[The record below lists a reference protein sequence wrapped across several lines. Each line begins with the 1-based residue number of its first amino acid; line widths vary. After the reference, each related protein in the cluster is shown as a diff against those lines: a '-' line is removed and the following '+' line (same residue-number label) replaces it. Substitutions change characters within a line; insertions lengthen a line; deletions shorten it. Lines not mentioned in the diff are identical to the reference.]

1 MASSRVTVVSLNV
14 QGLNWQRQDQ
24 LYKLRALVTLIRTQP
39 WDVVCLS
46 EVHSTDSALGDRHIV
61 YIEDLMFIFSG
72 TVGLALTM
80 KMRMAWHAAGDLFDS
95 EGDRACSAI
104 FTDST
109 GIQFGILVHYG
120 VTENVQ
126 GSAAMRDESYRCI
139 RSLSTRVQKLV
150 GSSWII
156 AGDWN
161 AHTSRDENRVHLQ
174 LGRHGL
180 GTNTTKNG
188 FRFREFLETTNYV
201 LVDSFKYISERG
213 TWRHRNGDWY
223 ELDFAVAPEMMTNH
237 VKKIS
242 VLSVGT
248 VSDHKAK
255 IYRLN
260 FP

>member
-1 MASSRVTVVSLNV
+1 MFR
-14 QGLNWQRQDQ
+14 NW
-24 LYKLRALVTLIRTQP
+24 
-39 WDVVCLS
+39 W
-46 EVHSTDSALGDRHIV
+46 
-61 YIEDLMFIFSG
+61 
-72 TVGLALTM
+72 
-80 KMRMAWHAAGDLFDS
+80 
-95 EGDRACSAI
+95 
-104 FTDST
+104 
-109 GIQFGILVHYG
+109 
-120 VTENVQ
+120 
-126 GSAAMRDESYRCI
+126 
-139 RSLSTRVQKLV
+139 

-161 AHTSRDENRVHLQ
+161 AHTSRDEHRVHLQ

-180 GTNTTKNG
+180 GTHTTKNG
-188 FRFREFLETTNYV
+188 LRFREFLETTNYV

-223 ELDFAVAPEMMTNH
+223 ELDFAVAPEMMTKH

-260 FP
+260 FPQQGTRQKRKQRADKVATIQQRKQQSIQKKGRLQTDLMRGGTAEALEKG

>member
-1 MASSRVTVVSLNV
+1 
-14 QGLNWQRQDQ
+14 
-24 LYKLRALVTLIRTQP
+24 
-39 WDVVCLS
+39 
-46 EVHSTDSALGDRHIV
+46 
-61 YIEDLMFIFSG
+61 
-72 TVGLALTM
+72 M

-120 VTENVQ
+120 VTEHFQ

-156 AGDWN
+156 AGDWK
-161 AHTSRDENRVHLQ
+161 AHTSKDEHRVHLQ

-180 GTNTTKNG
+180 GTHTTKNG

-213 TWRHRNGDWY
+213 TWRHRNGEWY
-223 ELDFAVAPEMMTNH
+223 ELDFAVAPEMMTKTRQKDLGLERGYSFGSQSKDLPTQFPTTGH
-237 VKKIS
+237 ATKKKTTS
-242 VLSVGT
+242 
-248 VSDHKAK
+248 
-255 IYRLN
+255 
-260 FP
+260 

>member
-46 EVHSTDSALGDRHIV
+46 EVHSTDSAVGDRHIV

-80 KMRMAWHAAGDLFDS
+80 KMRMAWHAVGDLFDS

-120 VTENVQ
+120 VTEKCSRKCSDARRKFSLHSFFVDTCSEIGGVLLGLLLEIGMHTHPEMNIV
-126 GSAAMRDESYRCI
+126 SIAA
-139 RSLSTRVQKLV
+139 
-150 GSSWII
+150 GSSR
-156 AGDWN
+156 
-161 AHTSRDENRVHLQ
+161 T
-174 LGRHGL
+174 RH
-180 GTNTTKNG
+180 
-188 FRFREFLETTNYV
+188 
-201 LVDSFKYISERG
+201 S
-213 TWRHRNGDWY
+213 H
-223 ELDFAVAPEMMTNH
+223 H
-237 VKKIS
+237 KKWPSI
-242 VLSVGT
+242 
-248 VSDHKAK
+248 
-255 IYRLN
+255 
-260 FP
+260 P